1 MEAKF
6 FCLSI
11 LCFIS
16 ILLSVKKMKSKLT
29 CKKTEDKKTDKEKAL
44 IYEPSCCDDLQGLS
58 GNLKCLDPE
67 QPFWSR

>member
-1 MEAKF
+1 M
-6 FCLSI
+6 
-11 LCFIS
+11 
-16 ILLSVKKMKSKLT
+16 LSVKKMKSKLT